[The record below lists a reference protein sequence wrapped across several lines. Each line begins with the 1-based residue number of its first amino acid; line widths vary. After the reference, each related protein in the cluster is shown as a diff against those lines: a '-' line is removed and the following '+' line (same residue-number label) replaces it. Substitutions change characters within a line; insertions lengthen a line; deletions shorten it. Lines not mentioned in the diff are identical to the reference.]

1 MHRLEIKNLLV
12 PKLTLLNLNT
22 NKLNKKGALTFQS
35 EQHLEHPKMK
45 WWTNETEQMGDSLFM
60 QIYQNKPACINLNL

>member
-22 NKLNKKGALTFQS
+22 NKLNKKGSFTFQS
-35 EQHLEHPKMK
+35 EQYLGNPKME
-45 WWTNETEQMGDSLFM
+45 WWTSETEQMGDSLFM
-60 QIYQNKPACINLNL
+60 QIYQTKPACINLNL